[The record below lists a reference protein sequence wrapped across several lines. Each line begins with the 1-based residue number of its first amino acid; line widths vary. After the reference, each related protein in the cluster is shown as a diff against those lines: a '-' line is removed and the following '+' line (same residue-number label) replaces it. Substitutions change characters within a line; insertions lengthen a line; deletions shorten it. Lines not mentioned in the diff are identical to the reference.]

1 MPPTPQALDFVFTQI
16 LSPDQLEEYIC
27 SFWPEGIQ
35 LVHLRAALSAPPFG
49 SMNYAELLA
58 AVAKRLVMA
67 GHQRSPML
75 ALQELGFLPSPGPL
89 PPIQVRIR
97 SLEECSLT
105 FSLKHLERFPPFSWL
120 REQYLYLS
128 PGCPFLVDYPD
139 YVSFSSSSCGGV
151 MPRRTSR

>member
-35 LVHLRAALSAPPFG
+35 LVHLRAALTAPPFG

-58 AVAKRLVMA
+58 TVAKRLVMA

-97 SLEECSLT
+97 SLAECSFT
-105 FSLKHLERFPPFSWL
+105 FLLRKKTSKGFPLFL
-120 REQYLYLS
+120 VQLAVS
-128 PGCPFLVDYPD
+128 PSFTWVPFLGRLLR
-139 YVSFSSSSCGGV
+139 F
-151 MPRRTSR
+151 

>member
-35 LVHLRAALSAPPFG
+35 LVHLRAALTAPPFG
-49 SMNYAELLA
+49 SINYAELLA
-58 AVAKRLVMA
+58 AVAKRPVMA

-97 SLEECSLT
+97 SLVECSFT
-105 FSLKHLERFPPFSWL
+105 FLLRKKTSKGFPLFL
-120 REQYLYLS
+120 VKLAVS
-128 PGCPFLVDYPD
+128 PSFAWVPFL
-139 YVSFSSSSCGGV
+139 GRL
-151 MPRRTSR
+151 PRF

>member
-1 MPPTPQALDFVFTQI
+1 MPPTPQALDYVFTQI

-35 LVHLRAALSAPPFG
+35 LVHLRAALTAPPFG
-49 SMNYAELLA
+49 NMNYAELLA

-89 PPIQVRIR
+89 PPIQVRVR
-97 SLEECSLT
+97 FWRDALLLSSLEGEISKGFSPFFLSALSL
-105 FSLKHLERFPPFSWL
+105 SIISILIL
-120 REQYLYLS
+120 
-128 PGCPFLVDYPD
+128 LVRVHVLD
-139 YVSFSSSSCGGV
+139 
-151 MPRRTSR
+151 RR